1 MRINLMVSD
10 IKLVINHCVILKLN
24 FSYLPSKSFIRLFL
38 FNFIYFSDNRI
49 INIKIRIYFQK
60 FWKTGNYNE
69 KNESLVFL
77 SASIPTFNSPYIFSI
92 FPPGILKFTN
102 VRKIR
107 IIYLVYICLQLY
119 VYTQICN
126 TYLNS
131 VASSFLIN
139 PTSFIQHIRSTDN
152 KQEKMWSK
160 NEMDIS
166 SSE

>member
-60 FWKTGNYNE
+60 FWKTRNHEE

-77 SASIPTFNSPYIFSI
+77 PASISAFNSPYIFGI
-92 FPPGILKFTN
+92 FPPGTVKFTN

-107 IIYLVYICLQLY
+107 IIYLAYVCLQLY

-126 TYLNS
+126 IYLNS

-139 PTSFIQHIRSTDN
+139 ITSFIQHIYTDN

-160 NEMDIS
+160 NERDIS